1 MIEQQHSR
9 RHLKQR
15 SPGQALVEFAL
26 ILPLLIVLIFAI
38 MDFGYYLFVTISIN
52 HATRA
57 GVRRASMNNTS
68 CDQVKATVVNSA
80 VGVIVRH
87 TQVNVSTNAADPALP
102 GGPPTVTVQ
111 VNFDHQMFAP
121 SLWQFQTLPVKSVFK
136 GIVTTYTGKTTIDPI
151 LTTCTP

>member
-9 RHLKQR
+9 RHLRER

-57 GVRRASMNNTS
+57 GVRRASMNNAS
-68 CDQVKATVVNSA
+68 CDAVRTTVVNSA
-80 VGVIVRH
+80 VGVILPAN
-87 TQVNVSTNAADPALP
+87 QVSVTANVSDTALP
-102 GGPPTVTVQ
+102 GSPPTVTVA
-111 VNFDHQMFAP
+111 VNFDHKMFAP

-151 LTTCTP
+151 LTSCTP